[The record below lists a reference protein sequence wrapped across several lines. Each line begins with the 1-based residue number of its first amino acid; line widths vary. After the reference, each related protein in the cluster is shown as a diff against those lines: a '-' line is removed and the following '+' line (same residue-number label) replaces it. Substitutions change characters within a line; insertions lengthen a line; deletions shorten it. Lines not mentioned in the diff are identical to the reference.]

1 MKKDEEKVIST
12 RAVQI
17 LLESLGGIILILL
30 LIPIILAM
38 WVLFTDVS
46 PVLHEAFTIILFAF
60 IGMEALWSSIYV
72 YSLSHARSP
81 RKAFKEP
88 RAERDIS

>member
-46 PVLHEAFTIILFAF
+46 PVLQEAFKIILFVF

-72 YSLSHARSP
+72 YSLFRARSP
-81 RKAFKEP
+81 PKAFKDQ
-88 RAERDIS
+88 RTERDMS